1 LFWASGVALPVI
13 SKSFSL
19 IQQNPVSF
27 VIIAMSFTIK
37 ELEALSGIKA
47 HTIRIW
53 EQRYHFLKPSRT
65 ETNIRRYD
73 NDELKTLLT
82 VALLNKYGYK
92 ISRIDSMSRDQ
103 RNDAVLHLSEH
114 EASTERLV
122 NKMIGYMIDMR
133 NIEFESLLNNHISEH
148 GIEKTITE
156 VIFYF
161 LEKVGILW
169 HTNHILP
176 VQEHVVSNIVRQKIL
191 SAIDGLPLINKPE
204 PVFLLFLPEDE
215 YHEMGLLFV
224 YYLLRKKKLPVI
236 YLGASVPLKDIQF
249 LFESR
254 APKYL
259 YIHLTTFP
267 RRHDLAKY
275 LSALSPRFPGTKILL
290 SGSGIADYKKPLPSN
305 VIKFESLESV
315 ISYIRILS

>member
-1 LFWASGVALPVI
+1 
-13 SKSFSL
+13 
-19 IQQNPVSF
+19 
-27 VIIAMSFTIK
+27 MSFTIK

-65 ETNIRRYD
+65 ETNIRRYS

-92 ISRIDSMSRDQ
+92 ISKIDCMSHEERKK
-103 RNDAVLHLSEH
+103 AVLQLTPE
-114 EASTERLV
+114 EAFNERLV

-133 NIEFESLLNNHISEH
+133 NTDFEKLLNDHISEQ

-156 VIFYF
+156 IIFYF

-176 VQEHVVSNIVRQKIL
+176 VQEHIVSNIVRQKIL
-191 SAIDGLPLINKPE
+191 SAIDSLPLVHKQE
-204 PVFLLFLPEDE
+204 PVFLLFLPENE
-215 YHEMGLLFV
+215 HHEMGLLFV

-236 YLGASVPLKDIQF
+236 YLGSSVPLKDVQF
-249 LFESR
+249 LFETKTPDYLYLHLTALPKKNDLS
-254 APKYL
+254 KYL
-259 YIHLTTFP
+259 AT
-267 RRHDLAKY
+267 
-275 LSALSPRFPGTKILL
+275 LSQKFSQTKILL
-290 SGSGIADYKKPLPSN
+290 SGSAVRDHKKGLASN
-305 VIKFESLESV
+305 VIRFQSLQEV
-315 ISYIRILS
+315 ISYIKSV

>member
-1 LFWASGVALPVI
+1 
-13 SKSFSL
+13 
-19 IQQNPVSF
+19 
-27 VIIAMSFTIK
+27 MSFTIK

-53 EQRYHFLKPSRT
+53 EQRYRFLKPSRT
-65 ETNIRRYD
+65 ETNIRRYS
-73 NDELKTLLT
+73 NDELKTLLS

-92 ISRIDSMSRDQ
+92 ISRIDTMSHEERVQ
-103 RNDAVLHLSEH
+103 AVLSLSQQ
-114 EASTERLV
+114 EASNERLV

-133 NIEFESLLNNHISEH
+133 NIEFEKLLNDHIREY

-176 VQEHVVSNIVRQKIL
+176 VQEHIVSNIVRQKIL
-191 SAIDGLPLINKPE
+191 SAIDDLPLVHKQE

-224 YYLLRKKKLPVI
+224 YYLLRKKRLPVI
-236 YLGASVPLKDIQF
+236 YLGSNAPLKDVQF
-249 LFESR
+249 LFEHK
-254 APKYL
+254 APDYL
-259 YIHLTTFP
+259 YIHLTSFP
-267 RRHDLAKY
+267 RRHDLPKY
-275 LSALSPRFPGTKILL
+275 LSALSQKFSRTKILL
-290 SGSGIADYKKPLPSN
+290 SGSAILDYKKPLASN
-305 VIKFESLESV
+305 ITRFQSLEEVTSFIKSV
-315 ISYIRILS
+315 